1 MGESDVISK
10 TTTTSRGQNGGHA
23 KSMFCRHLYV
33 EKPDFNEQN
42 TTQFIAAMPWFF
54 PWSDFIK
61 KRACRY
67 LLQHYL
73 GHFLQEKLTLDQ
85 LTVDLYNGTGR
96 VDKVPLDVWV
106 SSDKAWRKRI
116 AKSWLCTLFFFFS
129 REKNISTLSLRFPWG
144 FFFFEHLKFELFT
157 FFPSSVVTL

>member
-1 MGESDVISK
+1 M
-10 TTTTSRGQNGGHA
+10 
-23 KSMFCRHLYV
+23 
-33 EKPDFNEQN
+33 
-42 TTQFIAAMPWFF
+42 MPWFF

-106 SSDKAWRKRI
+106 G
-116 AKSWLCTLFFFFS
+116 
-129 REKNISTLSLRFPWG
+129 EVSL
-144 FFFFEHLKFELFT
+144 
-157 FFPSSVVTL
+157 